1 MLYDLIMHH
10 GLAYAFLLNLFRYIT
25 FRAVAA
31 CFTAFFLSIWLGPY
45 IIAKLHQIQR
55 EGQPIRALGPE
66 RHLKEKA
73 GTPTMGGI
81 LILST
86 LLISTLLWA
95 DLTNVFIWIVLFVTI

>member
-45 IIAKLHQIQR
+45 IIAKLHQIP
-55 EGQPIRALGPE
+55 GTAFE
-66 RHLKEKA
+66 RKSRNSYYGRNFNFIHFINFNA
-73 GTPTMGGI
+73 FMG
-81 LILST
+81 
-86 LLISTLLWA
+86 
-95 DLTNVFIWIVLFVTI
+95 